1 MDDELDELFGDTTR
15 LQLPESLPKGLSQRV
30 DELSLGGCGQYVA
43 SLSPTGPRS
52 LNVTQEVDVVQEWMH
67 CICLSGWP

>member
-43 SLSPTGPRS
+43 SLSHTGLRS
-52 LNVTQEVDVVQEWMH
+52 LNVSQEVDVVQKWMH
-67 CICLSGWP
+67 CICHSGWP

>member
-1 MDDELDELFGDTTR
+1 MDDELDELFGDTAR

-43 SLSPTGPRS
+43 SRSPTGLRS
-52 LNVTQEVDVVQEWMH
+52 LNVTQEVDLVEKRMH
-67 CICLSGWP
+67 CICQSGWP